1 MADKTYVLEIVTPQ
15 KVVFS
20 GSVQS
25 FSAPGVEGGFQVL
38 SHHAPLLTML
48 AVGGVKLIQPDGSIL
63 HYATSGG
70 FVEVRQNKVLL
81 LAETAE
87 LATAIDVSRAE
98 AARDRARERLAKK
111 DPGLDVDRARASLQ
125 RAINRLKIAAS

>member
-1 MADKTYVLEIVTPQ
+1 MADKTYFLEIVTPQ

-20 GSVQS
+20 GSVLS

-38 SHHAPLLTML
+38 THHAPLLTML
-48 AVGGVKLIQPDGSIL
+48 SIGEVKVVQSDGVML

-70 FVEVRQNKVLL
+70 FVEVRDNTVLL

-87 LATAIDVSRAE
+87 LSTAIDVSRAE
-98 AARDRARERLAKK
+98 AARDRAKERLAEK
-111 DPGLDVDRARASLQ
+111 DPGIDVERARTALQ

>member
-1 MADKTYVLEIVTPQ
+1 MADKSYLIEIVTPQ

-20 GSVQS
+20 GSVLS

-38 SHHAPLLTML
+38 THHAPLLTML
-48 AVGGVKLIQPDGSIL
+48 SVGVVTVVKSDGSIL

-70 FVEVRQNKVLL
+70 FVEVRENKVLL

-87 LATAIDVSRAE
+87 LASAIDVARAE
-98 AARDRARERLAKK
+98 TARDRAKERLTKR
-111 DPGLDVDRARASLQ
+111 DPGTDVDRARAALQ
-125 RAINRLKIAAS
+125 RALNRLKIAAS

>member
-1 MADKTYVLEIVTPQ
+1 MADKTYFLEIVTPQ

-20 GSVQS
+20 GSVLS

-38 SHHAPLLTML
+38 THHAPLLTML
-48 AVGGVKLIQPDGSIL
+48 SVGEVKVTEPSGSIT

-70 FVEVRQNKVLL
+70 FVEVRDNKVLL

-87 LATAIDVSRAE
+87 IASSIDVSRAE
-98 AARDRARERLAKK
+98 AARERAKDRLARK
-111 DPGLDVDRARASLQ
+111 DPGIDIERARASLR
-125 RAINRLKIAAS
+125 RALNRIKIAVS